1 MTGIGSVNPM
11 LTRGTAIK
19 GQRRAI
25 EAASAKTV
33 IKLFAYQ
40 SVSNALL
47 TCCGDHYFSKSVQRK
62 WKKKQCFFAGQ
73 CNCSGRRNCGVFVCV
88 YTCVCTKLRKY
99 DTKEEGERAEGSSP
113 FVAGIYFIVS

>member
-1 MTGIGSVNPM
+1 MTGIGSVNPT
-11 LTRGTAIK
+11 LTRGPAIK

-47 TCCGDHYFSKSVQRK
+47 TCCWDRYFSKSVQ
-62 WKKKQCFFAGQ
+62 WEKKKQCLFAGQ
-73 CNCSGRRNCGVFVCV
+73 RDCGVFVCEYGCV
-88 YTCVCTKLRKY
+88 YTCVCAKLR
-99 DTKEEGERAEGSSP
+99 T
-113 FVAGIYFIVS
+113 